1 MLARYNRRKIALG
14 RDAGRV
20 LDGIAV
26 AYADEKAARLVSIT
40 GARGKIASSGTPAVR
55 QTSKPIWTTNCYLP
69 ASRTSFFI
77 YDVPNL
83 KLRRA
88 T

>member
-69 ASRTSFFI
+69 ASAHPFLFMMFPI
-77 YDVPNL
+77 
-83 KLRRA
+83 
-88 T
+88 